1 MSMFYLSKI
10 KGTRLSTSPLL
21 PLYDNQLLKQQQQ
34 KSWQQFSQQHPQS
47 TQTLTPNQ
55 LEHFKLAI
63 TLSDFVLTSAQQAPE
78 LVMELFVSKS
88 VYLKTIAPYAKLL
101 ETLLSDCQSEEQL
114 HRILRRFRLQQMTNI
129 AIADLVLD
137 IELEISLERLSVLAD
152 ALIQSSLHWLTQFCQ
167 NKWGTPL
174 SKTGEIQPLLVY
186 GMGKLGGKELNFSSD
201 IDLIF
206 VYPHSGETQGCR
218 RSLDNQ
224 QFFTR
229 LAQKLI
235 TSLHQHTADGFV
247 YRVDMRLRPFGESG
261 PLVLT
266 FSAMEDY
273 YQEQGR
279 DWERYAMLKARV
291 IPSISRLIT
300 PSSNNKDHYH
310 QELSTLL
317 RPFVYRRYIDFSVI
331 DSLRRMKSMISQE
344 VRRKQLVNNI
354 KLGAGGIREI
364 EFVVQ
369 VFQLVRGGRVKELR
383 QRRLLT
389 VLPELVIAGEI
400 EEDSKIVLE
409 NAYRFLRRVENILQA
424 LADKQTQTL
433 PDNDLDKQRLLTVL
447 GFDSWHEF
455 SRVLAS
461 HMDSVHNKF
470 EQLIGIESPN
480 HQVQDEHWITLWH
493 SRWSDEESIAWL
505 EQDKTTQNSTTNS
518 ITWNSERIWRL
529 LSDFREDVTK
539 RSIGAR
545 GRQVLDKLI
554 PQLICHIQNENH
566 AKFALDRVLERVLHV
581 FKKIVTRTA
590 YLELLFE
597 NEGALKQLIHLC
609 QASSWVTN
617 YIAKYPILLDEL
629 IDPNLLCEP
638 PQLSAYSLELR
649 ESMLRVPEDDLEAQM
664 DSLRLFKQAQQLRI
678 AAADIS
684 GVLDVKKVSQHL
696 TALAESIIN
705 EVINIAWQQVANRF
719 GIPKS
724 TMEHDAS
731 GFNEKGFAVIAYG
744 KMGGNELSYGSD
756 LDLVFVHNSPKEE
769 ETTGLA
775 NGDKVVLANQF
786 YMKLAQRIMHIFN
799 TRMNSGILYELD
811 MRLRPSGKSGVLV
824 MHINTFAQYQQ
835 EDAWTWEHQALVRA
849 RVVYGNQTMRQTFEK
864 IRKQILCQK
873 RDLAKLKTDVNN
885 MREKMRNHLDKST
898 SELVDIKQGSGGLV
912 DIEFLAQYLV
922 LAHSHQFGGL
932 TERCDN
938 LGIFNL
944 LTRFKILTE
953 TERDLLVN
961 CYQKLRGYSHK
972 ATLQDDALLVAQPL
986 LTESSQVVALWK
998 KLL

>member
-1 MSMFYLSKI
+1 MSIPSLSQFNDNK
-10 KGTRLSTSPLL
+10 LL
-21 PLYDNQLLKQQQQ
+21 EQQQQ
-34 KSWQQFSQQHPQS
+34 KSWLQFSQQHPQS
-47 TQTLTPNQ
+47 YQILTPPQ

-78 LVMELFVSKS
+78 LVLDLFVSKS
-88 VYLKTIAPYAKLL
+88 VYLQATPSY
-101 ETLLSDCQSEEQL
+101 ETLLKDILMDCQSEEQL
-114 HRILRRFRLQQMTNI
+114 HRLLRRFRLQQMVNI
-129 AIADLVLD
+129 AIADLVLNID
-137 IELEISLERLSVLAD
+137 LESSLERLSLLAD
-152 ALIQSSLHWLTQFCQ
+152 ALIQASLDWLTQFCQ
-167 NKWGTPL
+167 SKWGTPT
-174 SKTGEIQPLLVY
+174 STTGESQRLLVY

-266 FSAMEDY
+266 FNAMEDY

-291 IPSISRLIT
+291 IPSIKG
-300 PSSNNKDHYH
+300 PSLKTSSIKAPSINGEQDYH
-310 QELSTLL
+310 QQLSALL

-344 VRRKQLVNNI
+344 VRRKQLINNI

-364 EFVVQ
+364 EFIVQ
-369 VFQLVRGGRVKELR
+369 VFQLIRGGRVKKLQ
-383 QRRLLT
+383 QRSLLT

-400 EEDSKIVLE
+400 EESSKVVLK
-409 NAYRFLRRVENILQA
+409 NAYCFLRRVENILQA

-433 PDNDLDKQRLLTVL
+433 PANELDKQRLLLVL
-447 GFDSWHEF
+447 NFECWDDF
-455 SRVLAS
+455 VKVLQG
-461 HMDSVHNKF
+461 HMDGVHEKF

-480 HQVQDEHWITLWH
+480 HQAEDQHWSVLWN
-493 SRWSDEESIAWL
+493 SRWSDEESIAWV
-505 EQDKTTQNSTTNS
+505 EQEQAIQNT
-518 ITWNSERIWRL
+518 IPWNSENIWRL
-529 LSDFREDVTK
+529 LSDFREDVNK
-539 RSIGAR
+539 RSIGSR

-554 PQLICHIQNENH
+554 PLLICHVQQANQAE
-566 AKFALDRVLERVLHV
+566 FVLERVFHV

-609 QASSWVTN
+609 QASSWVTE

-629 IDPNLLCEP
+629 IDPTLLHNP
-638 PQLSAYSLELR
+638 PQLSAYGLELR
-649 ESMLRVPEDDLEAQM
+649 ESMLRIPEEDLEAQM
-664 DSLRLFKQAQQLRI
+664 DGLRLFKQAQQLRI
-678 AAADIS
+678 AAADIA

-696 TALAESIIN
+696 TALAEAIIN

-724 TMEHDAS
+724 TIDNDS
-731 GFNEKGFAVIAYG
+731 LDVNNKGFAVIAYG

-756 LDLVFVHNSPKEE
+756 LDLVFVHHSPEGD

-775 NGDKVVLANQF
+775 GGEKVVAASQF

-811 MRLRPSGKSGVLV
+811 MRLRPSGNSGVLV
-824 MHINTFAQYQQ
+824 IHINTFGQYQQ
-835 EDAWTWEHQALVRA
+835 QDAWTWEHQALVRA
-849 RVVYGNQTMRQTFEK
+849 RVVYGNKTIENEFKR
-864 IRKQILCQK
+864 IRELVLSKK
-873 RDLAKLKTDVNN
+873 RNLTQLKEEVSN
-885 MREKMRNHLDKST
+885 MREKMRNHLDKSADD
-898 SELVDIKQGSGGLV
+898 LIDIKQGVGGLV

-922 LAHSHQFGGL
+922 LAHGFEYEDL

-938 LGIFNL
+938 LGIFKSL
-944 LTRFKILTE
+944 AKLEILSGSE
-953 TERDLLVN
+953 
-961 CYQKLRGYSHK
+961 QKLLANSYQQLRDYGHK
-972 ATLQDDALLVAQPL
+972 ATLQNEALLINKSL
-986 LTESSQVVALWK
+986 LTEQKKVIKLWQK
-998 KLL
+998 FI